1 LLYRIPLQ
9 LNSMASTAFTTRP
22 VIMATHGIAT
32 SSHYLASEAGLQ
44 ALRRGGNAADAGAT
58 MWFCL
63 TVLKPW
69 LVGVAGE
76 VPILIYWA
84 DEEKVLAVNGQGP
97 APKAATI
104 SWFREHEYTLIPED
118 GFLPAV
124 VPGALDAWITL
135 LDEYGTFRLSEA
147 MEPAMRMAED
157 GFPVPPSLNAAIA
170 RCASRFRAEWPSSA
184 QVYLPAGSVPEVGHL
199 FRNTELARTFKRIAE
214 AEREGRRYGRSA
226 GLRAARDYFYRGPVA
241 KAIVEYMKSFKCRDA
256 YGREN
261 HGLLEVE
268 DFGAY
273 HARVEEPLTVNY
285 RGYDVYKCGPWT
297 QGPTMLEHL
306 NLLEGFDLQ
315 AMGHNSVE
323 YLHTWIECAKLAFA
337 DREQYYADP
346 DFVEFPERLLG
357 KDYADE
363 RRILVDP
370 MQASMEFRPGG
381 VPPSKLEETEGPKW
395 YEHGSWKGGDTVHL
409 EAMDGA
415 GNMISATPSGGWI
428 PTSPLVPGLG
438 FPMGTRGQMFHLNPD
453 HVERLEPG
461 KRPSTT
467 LTPSLVMKNDEPYMV
482 FGTAGGDQ
490 QEQWSLQVFL
500 NHAEFGMDV
509 QLAIDMPSVHT
520 IHFPSSFWPH
530 DAHPGVVHV
539 ESRIHGDVI
548 EGLRRKGHKIFVD
561 DPWSHGRCLAIRYD
575 PETGVMFGGASPRT
589 GDPYAV
595 GW

>member
-1 LLYRIPLQ
+1 MLYRIPLQ

-22 VIMATHGIAT
+22 VIMATHGITT

-44 ALRRGGNAADAGAT
+44 ALRRGGNVADAGAT

-69 LVGVAGE
+69 LVGLASE

-104 SWFREHEYTLIPED
+104 SWFRDHDYTLIPED

-124 VPGALDAWITL
+124 VPGAFDAWVTL

-147 MEPAMRMAED
+147 MEPATRMAEE
-157 GFPVPPSLNAAIA
+157 GFPVFPSLNAAIA
-170 RCASRFRAEWPSSA
+170 RCARRFRAEWPSSA
-184 QVYLPAGSVPEVGHL
+184 QVYLPGGSVPEVGSL
-199 FRNTELARTFKRIAE
+199 FRNMELARTFKRIAE

-241 KAIVEYMKSFKCRDA
+241 KSIIEYMKGFKCRDA
-256 YGREN
+256 YAREN

-268 DFGAY
+268 DFEAY
-273 HARVEEPLTVNY
+273 HARIEKPLTVNY

-346 DFVEFPERLLG
+346 DFVEFPQRLLG

-363 RRILVDP
+363 RRVLVDP
-370 MQASMEFRPGG
+370 TQASMEFRPGG
-381 VPPSKLEETEGPKW
+381 VPSSKLEETEGPKW
-395 YEHGSWKGGDTVHL
+395 YEHGSWKAGDTVHL

-415 GNMISATPSGGWI
+415 GNMLSATPSGGWI

-467 LTPSLVMKNDEPYMV
+467 LTPSLVTKNDEPYMA
-482 FGTAGGDQ
+482 FGTPGGDQ

-500 NHAEFGMDV
+500 NHVEFGMDV

-520 IHFPSSFWPH
+520 IHVPSSFWPH

-539 ESRIHGDVI
+539 ESRINGDVI
-548 EGLRRKGHKIFVD
+548 EGLKRKGHKIVVN
-561 DPWSHGRCLAIRYD
+561 DPWSHGRCLAIRYN